1 MFRWLRRKFV
11 KLVVLAGIGAVIA
24 YLFDP
29 NRGRARRNQLRDQA
43 GAIARRRQAEA
54 ERQARYAAGVAQGE
68 AVRAQGGGVP
78 RPEDDVDVANVVKQV
93 LARLDVPTS
102 DVTVEA
108 AEGIVTLRGQVPDQ
122 DSIARV
128 TEEVRTAQG
137 VIEVRSYLHLPGT
150 PAPNKAEALRA
161 S

>member
-29 NRGRARRNQLRDQA
+29 NRGKARRNQLRDQA

-108 AEGIVTLRGQVPDQ
+108 AEGIVTLRGQVADQ

-137 VIEVRSYLHLPGT
+137 VIEVRSYLHHPGT